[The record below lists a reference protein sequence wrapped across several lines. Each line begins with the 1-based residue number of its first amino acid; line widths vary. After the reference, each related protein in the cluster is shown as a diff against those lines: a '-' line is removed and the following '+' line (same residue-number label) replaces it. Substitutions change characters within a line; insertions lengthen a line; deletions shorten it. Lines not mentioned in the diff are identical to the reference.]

1 MRPAPAQQ
9 PGGSCGQNAGEG
21 PPAPVGY
28 PGHGVT
34 APATGGGAARAVEA
48 VGGRAGLARFPRIRL
63 GHTPT
68 PLDPAPNLGAALGID
83 LWSKRD
89 DCTGLALGGNKVRRL
104 EMHTRWD

>member
-1 MRPAPAQQ
+1 MH
-9 PGGSCGQNAGEG
+9 SS
-21 PPAPVGY
+21 V
-28 PGHGVT
+28 
-34 APATGGGAARAVEA
+34 
-48 VGGRAGLARFPRIRL
+48 AGLARFPRIRL

>member
-48 VGGRAGLARFPRIRL
+48 VWGRAALARRFGRGRRAQVMRILGARHYEEKGYTFLQPRERQDHYRAL
-63 GHTPT
+63 
-68 PLDPAPNLGAALGID
+68 APNRT
-83 LWSKRD
+83 S
-89 DCTGLALGGNKVRRL
+89 
-104 EMHTRWD
+104 